1 MEAAPIMRAMR
12 RRRMAPGDEFCIDA
26 A

>member
-12 RRRMAPGDEFCIDA
+12 RRRMAPGDEFCVDA